1 MEPEKDK
8 WINDVLGSI
17 DGMNRAE
24 PGPFLYAKIQH
35 RLKTTPTT
43 AYVPTRTVWLAIAS
57 FALLVLLNW
66 RITSQSVNATPSD
79 NPALNSVISDMQLY
93 PDSNQPYE
101 LWSGQ
106 NF

>member
-1 MEPEKDK
+1 MEPKKDK

-35 RLKTTPTT
+35 RLKVTDTTQR
-43 AYVPTRTVWLAIAS
+43 VPARMVWLAIAS

-66 RITSQSVNATPSD
+66 RITNRFAKDTPSGK
-79 NPALNSVISDMQLY
+79 PALNTVISEMQLY